1 MCQTFSWNDQTLVW
15 FEEVWNRRSAME
27 ASSRHDRICLQLV
40 ELTPALRRFAGRFER
55 RPDDVE
61 DLVQETL
68 MKAIG
73 NLEKFEEGTRL
84 KSWVF
89 TIMRNTFNTRYC
101 MRRRETVG
109 GVEDVAGESHVA
121 ASQEWAMEYADFQ
134 AAFEKLPSIQREAMR
149 IVLMEGESYQRA
161 AELCSCKVGTI
172 KSRVFRGRLMLA
184 NDLHWAMAAL

>member
-1 MCQTFSWNDQTLVW
+1 
-15 FEEVWNRRSAME
+15 ME

-149 IVLMEGESYQRA
+149 IVLMEGESYERA
-161 AELCSCKVGTI
+161 AELCSCKAGTI

-184 NDLHWAMAAL
+184 NEIHWGMAAL